1 MDEILVLLLQM
12 PVSDGISSSSSSVG
26 TNRSNEDLSKQL
38 KEMENA
44 LFVAKKECRQ
54 YEVCLQLLD
63 GWGYPFFLQFVSM
76 L

>member
-1 MDEILVLLLQM
+1 MDKILVLLLQM
-12 PVSDGISSSSSSVG
+12 PVSDGIFSSSSVG